1 MEKKEIIKYLKENYK
16 NDYALLISR
25 FGDVEK
31 YIVEPTKDKIV
42 KQHNLFIA
50 KNKDRNYKIEI
61 VNL

>member
-1 MEKKEIIKYLKENYK
+1 MEKEKIIKYLKIKYL

-31 YIVEPTKDKIV
+31 YIVEPTKEKII
-42 KQHNLFIA
+42 KQHNLFIE
-50 KNKDRNYKIEI
+50 KNKNRNYKIEI

>member
-1 MEKKEIIKYLKENYK
+1 MDREKIIKYLRENYK

-31 YIVEPTKDKIV
+31 YIIEPTKEKII
-42 KQHNLFIA
+42 KQHNFFIET
-50 KNKDRNYKIEI
+50 NKDRNYKIEI

>member
-1 MEKKEIIKYLKENYK
+1 MEKEKIIKYLKENYK

-31 YIVEPTKDKIV
+31 YIIEPTKEKIK
-42 KQHNLFIA
+42 KQYYLFLKI
-50 KNKDRNYKIEI
+50 NKDINFKLEI